1 MIGRLDVGFC
11 GIGLAVGFVVCVCSG
26 RFDRGAE
33 VVGVCFVGLWT
44 LVAFCVVLN
53 VDAGRGFVCC
63 VLVAVLDVC
72 AD

>member
-33 VVGVCFVGLWT
+33 VVGVCFVGL
-44 LVAFCVVLN
+44 
-53 VDAGRGFVCC
+53 
-63 VLVAVLDVC
+63 
-72 AD
+72 